1 MVLVR
6 LVVFGGFGFDT
17 GADLWEHVASA
28 SWPTGF
34 CDRLILPLLS
44 SFGWRGLAWRLSL
57 ALGLDWNVITVE
69 NRLGRFDHRSSS
81 VIDARDKSSILRGM
95 LLF

>member
-34 CDRLILPLLS
+34 CDRSNLPLLL
-44 SFGWRGLAWRLSL
+44 SFGAVGLAERLSL
-57 ALGLDWNVITVE
+57 ALGVDWNVITVE
-69 NRLGRFDHRSSS
+69 SRLGRF
-81 VIDARDKSSILRGM
+81 
-95 LLF
+95 